1 VKLPQGVVDPIKN
14 HHNAVND
21 ESTRSIFN
29 KQLFRIIKYL
39 LILILVVFC
48 IVASMI
54 SYAIGMSP
62 EAGGTYSNPLTN
74 FIGTL
79 VIFSLGLL
87 AWTRSRKRSDSP
99 DAFASWLH
107 SKTAN
112 RDEGSETEF

>member
-1 VKLPQGVVDPIKN
+1 VKDDPAQSKF
-14 HHNAVND
+14 A
-21 ESTRSIFN
+21 RR
-29 KQLFRIIKYL
+29 LFRIIKYL
-39 LILILVVFC
+39 LILILVVLC
-48 IVASMI
+48 IAASMI

-62 EAGGTYSNPLTN
+62 GEGDTYSNPLTN

-87 AWTRSRKRSDSP
+87 AWTRSRKRSHSP